1 MRHFEEFEI
10 EHLLNATGSW
20 LLRLRCALHLK
31 RCEICRQRK
40 AHIME
45 EARFSE
51 KLRNAVRCFE
61 EFRQNQPGKHS
72 AENEK

>member
-10 EHLLNATGSW
+10 EHLINSTGSW
-20 LLRLRCALHLK
+20 LLRVRCALHLK

-40 AHIME
+40 ARIME
-45 EARFSE
+45 EARFGE
-51 KLRNAVRCFE
+51 KLRNAVSCFE
-61 EFRQNQPGKHS
+61 QFRRLPQEKHA